1 MTVLLDHAPEF
12 GTAFGWTLL
21 LIVLAWT
28 GAVAVGTA
36 VAAMQLSAVRPAR
49 VFAGAYIGVFR
60 NVPLPMQMVL
70 FVFGLPVLGV
80 SYPLFVFGLPVLG
93 VSYPL
98 FTSAVVVLVVY
109 TSAFVAETLRSGLN
123 TVARGEAEAARAL
136 GFGPFGLLR
145 FVALPQA
152 FAAVVQPLGG
162 VLITMVKNTSV
173 AAVIGVAEFTFTAN
187 KVAVEESETFV
198 VFGAAVVAYVLLGLL
213 LGAGI
218 NALEKKVAFQR

>member
-21 LIVLAWT
+21 LIALAWT

-80 SYPLFVFGLPVLG
+80 SYPLFA
-93 VSYPL
+93 
-98 FTSAVVVLVVY
+98 SAVVVLVVY

-198 VFGAAVVAYVLLGLL
+198 VFGAAVIAYVLLGLL

>member
-21 LIVLAWT
+21 LIALAWT

-49 VFAGAYIGVFR
+49 VLAGAYIGVFR
-60 NVPLPMQMVL
+60 NVPLPMQMV
-70 FVFGLPVLGV
+70 
-80 SYPLFVFGLPVLG
+80 LFVFGLPVLG

-198 VFGAAVVAYVLLGLL
+198 VFGAAVLAYVLLGLL

>member
-80 SYPLFVFGLPVLG
+80 SYPLF
-93 VSYPL
+93 
-98 FTSAVVVLVVY
+98 TSAVVVLVVY

-123 TVARGEAEAARAL
+123 TVAHGEAEAARAL

-187 KVAVEESETFV
+187 KVAVEESETFI
-198 VFGAAVVAYVLLGLL
+198 VFGAAVIAYVLLGLL

>member
-80 SYPLFVFGLPVLG
+80 SYPLF
-93 VSYPL
+93 
-98 FTSAVVVLVVY
+98 TSAVVVLVVY

-152 FAAVVQPLGG
+152 FAAVVQPLDG

>member
-1 MTVLLDHAPEF
+1 MTVLLDRAPEF

-80 SYPLFVFGLPVLG
+80 SYPLF
-93 VSYPL
+93 
-98 FTSAVVVLVVY
+98 TSAVVVLVVY

-136 GFGPFGLLR
+136 GFGPFGLLC

>member
-60 NVPLPMQMVL
+60 NVPLPMQMV
-70 FVFGLPVLGV
+70 
-80 SYPLFVFGLPVLG
+80 LFVFGLPVLG

-198 VFGAAVVAYVLLGLL
+198 VFGAAVIAYVLLGLL

>member
-60 NVPLPMQMVL
+60 NVPLPMQMV
-70 FVFGLPVLGV
+70 
-80 SYPLFVFGLPVLG
+80 LFVFGLPVLG

>member
-12 GTAFGWTLL
+12 GTAFEWTLL

-80 SYPLFVFGLPVLG
+80 SYPLF
-93 VSYPL
+93 
-98 FTSAVVVLVVY
+98 TSAVVVLVVY

-145 FVALPQA
+145 YVALPQA

-198 VFGAAVVAYVLLGLL
+198 VFGAAVLAYVLLGLL

>member
-21 LIVLAWT
+21 LIMLAWT

-60 NVPLPMQMVL
+60 NVPLPMQMV
-70 FVFGLPVLGV
+70 
-80 SYPLFVFGLPVLG
+80 LFVFGLPVLG

>member
-1 MTVLLDHAPEF
+1 MTVLLDRAPEF

-60 NVPLPMQMVL
+60 NVPLPMQMV
-70 FVFGLPVLGV
+70 
-80 SYPLFVFGLPVLG
+80 LFVFGLPVLG

>member
-60 NVPLPMQMVL
+60 NMPLPMQMV
-70 FVFGLPVLGV
+70 
-80 SYPLFVFGLPVLG
+80 LFVFGLPVLG